1 MLESFLSDIRSQV
14 ITDTEDLI
22 KPNSSV
28 AKAMLYTATAES
40 KCFRAALVH
49 ATAAGL
55 AVNNITAIREL
66 AVCIE
71 MLHSYSLIH
80 DDLPCMDDDDLRRG
94 KPSNHIEFGE
104 STAVLAG
111 DALQLRA
118 LQVIVDSA
126 SIDADA
132 KIQILHN
139 LLTSC
144 GYQGMILGQELDM
157 LAEQDSTV
165 DIRKIHSL
173 KTGKLIQSAISCASR
188 LQDSNANVDDFE
200 QMGWHIGM
208 AFQIT
213 DDILEFTQ
221 TSESLGKSNLSD
233 AKNQKLTYVS
243 KFGIE
248 ESKSEAQK
256 HIQTSL
262 EIAKRCLEQP
272 NRMMDLAKMVLGR
285 TS

>member
-28 AKAMLYTATAES
+28 AKAMLYSATAES
-40 KCFRAALVH
+40 KCFRAGLVH
-49 ATAAGL
+49 ATAKGL
-55 AVNNITAIREL
+55 AFDNITAIREL

-94 KPSNHIEFGE
+94 KPANHIEFGE

-157 LAEQDSTV
+157 LAEHDSTI

-173 KTGKLIQSAISCASR
+173 KTGKLIQSAITCAAR
-188 LQDSNANVDDFE
+188 LQDSNTNIDDFE

-213 DDILEFTQ
+213 DDILEVTQ
-221 TSESLGKSNLSD
+221 TSQSLGKSNLSD
-233 AKNQKLTYVS
+233 TKNQKLTYVS

-248 ESKSEAQK
+248 ESKSEAQQ

-262 EIAKRCLEQP
+262 EVAKRCLEQP

>member
-55 AVNNITAIREL
+55 AFNNITAIREL

-71 MLHSYSLIH
+71 LLHSYSLIH
-80 DDLPCMDDDDLRRG
+80 DDLPCMDDDDIRRG
-94 KPSNHIEFGE
+94 KPANHIEFGE

-173 KTGKLIQSAISCASR
+173 KTGKLIQSAITCAAR
-188 LQDSNANVDDFE
+188 LQDSNTNMDDFE

-248 ESKSEAQK
+248 ESKSEAQQ
-256 HIQTSL
+256 HIQTSI

>member
-55 AVNNITAIREL
+55 AFNNITAIREL

-71 MLHSYSLIH
+71 LLHSYSLIH

-94 KPSNHIEFGE
+94 KPANHIKFGE

-173 KTGKLIQSAISCASR
+173 KTGKLIQSAITCAAR
-188 LQDSNANVDDFE
+188 LQDSNTNIDDFE

-248 ESKSEAQK
+248 ESKSEAQQ

>member
-55 AVNNITAIREL
+55 AFNNITAVREL

-94 KPSNHIEFGE
+94 KPANHIEFGE

-173 KTGKLIQSAISCASR
+173 KTGKLIQSAITCAAR
-188 LQDSNANVDDFE
+188 LQDSNTNIDDFE

-248 ESKSEAQK
+248 ESKSEAQQ

>member
-1 MLESFLSDIRSQV
+1 MLESFLSDIKSQV
-14 ITDTEDLI
+14 TADTKDLI
-22 KPNSSV
+22 QPNSSV

-49 ATAAGL
+49 ATAIGL
-55 AVNNITAIREL
+55 DLTNHSAVKEL

-80 DDLPCMDDDDLRRG
+80 DDLPCMDDDNLRRG
-94 KPSNHIEFGE
+94 KPANHIEFGE

-118 LQVIVDSA
+118 LQVIIDSV
-126 SIDADA
+126 SIDDHA
-132 KIQILHN
+132 KIKVLQN

-157 LAEQDSTV
+157 LAENDSSINV
-165 DIRKIHSL
+165 KDIHTL
-173 KTGKLIQSAISCASR
+173 KTGKLIQSAIICTSM
-188 LQDSNANVDDFE
+188 LQDTKINPQNLE
-200 QMGWHIGM
+200 QLGWHIGM

-213 DDILEFTQ
+213 DDVLEFTE

-233 AKNQKLTYVS
+233 SKNQKLTYVS

-248 ESKSEAQK
+248 ESKREARQ
-256 HIQTSL
+256 HIESSL
-262 EIAKRCLEQP
+262 ELAESSLQYP
-272 NRMMDLAKMVLGR
+272 NRMIDLAKTIIER

>member
-55 AVNNITAIREL
+55 AFNNITAIREL

-94 KPSNHIEFGE
+94 KPANHIEFGE

-173 KTGKLIQSAISCASR
+173 KTGKLIQSAITCAAR
-188 LQDSNANVDDFE
+188 LQDSNTNIDDFE

-248 ESKSEAQK
+248 ESKSEAQQ

>member
-55 AVNNITAIREL
+55 ACNNITAIREL

-94 KPSNHIEFGE
+94 KPANHIEFGE

-118 LQVIVDSA
+118 LQVIVDSTA
-126 SIDADA
+126 INADA

-173 KTGKLIQSAISCASR
+173 KTGKLIQSAITCAAR
-188 LQDSNANVDDFE
+188 LQDSNTNMDDFE

-221 TSESLGKSNLSD
+221 TSENLGKSNFSD
-233 AKNQKLTYVS
+233 TKNQKLTYVS

-248 ESKSEAQK
+248 ESKSEAQQ
-256 HIQTSL
+256 HIQSSL
-262 EIAKRCLEQP
+262 EIAKKCLDHP
-272 NRMMDLAKMVLGR
+272 NRMMDLAKMVIGR

>member
-55 AVNNITAIREL
+55 AFNNITAIREL

-94 KPSNHIEFGE
+94 KPANHIEFGE

-157 LAEQDSTV
+157 LAEHDSTI

-173 KTGKLIQSAISCASR
+173 KTGKLIQSAITCAAR
-188 LQDSNANVDDFE
+188 LQDSNTNIDDFE

-233 AKNQKLTYVS
+233 TKNQKLTYVS

-248 ESKSEAQK
+248 ESKSEAQQ

-262 EIAKRCLEQP
+262 EVAKRCLEQP

>member
-22 KPNSSV
+22 KPNSTV

-49 ATAAGL
+49 ATAKGL
-55 AVNNITAIREL
+55 AFNNITAIREL

-94 KPSNHIEFGE
+94 KPANHIEFGE

-118 LQVIVDSA
+118 LQVIVDSTA
-126 SIDADA
+126 IDADA
-132 KIQILHN
+132 KIKILQN

-157 LAEQDSTV
+157 LAEQDPTI

-173 KTGKLIQSAISCASR
+173 KTGKLIQSAITCAAR
-188 LQDSNANVDDFE
+188 LQDSNTNIDDFE

-221 TSESLGKSNLSD
+221 TSQSLGKSNLSD
-233 AKNQKLTYVS
+233 TKNQKLTYVS

-248 ESKSEAQK
+248 ESKSEAQQ

-262 EIAKRCLEQP
+262 EVAKRCLEQP

>member
-55 AVNNITAIREL
+55 AFNNITAIKEL

-94 KPSNHIEFGE
+94 KPANHIKFGE

-173 KTGKLIQSAISCASR
+173 KTGKLIQSAITCASR
-188 LQDSNANVDDFE
+188 LQDSNTNVDDFE

-248 ESKSEAQK
+248 ESKSEAQQ

>member
-55 AVNNITAIREL
+55 AFNNITAIREL

-94 KPSNHIEFGE
+94 KPANHIEFGE

-118 LQVIVDSA
+118 IQVIVDST

-173 KTGKLIQSAISCASR
+173 KTGKLIQSAITCAAR
-188 LQDSNANVDDFE
+188 LQDSNTNIDDFE

-221 TSESLGKSNLSD
+221 TSQSLGKSNLSD
-233 AKNQKLTYVS
+233 TKNQKLTYVS

-248 ESKSEAQK
+248 ESKSEAQQ

-262 EIAKRCLEQP
+262 EVAKRCLEQP

>member
-55 AVNNITAIREL
+55 AFNNITAIREL

-94 KPSNHIEFGE
+94 KPANHIEFGE

-173 KTGKLIQSAISCASR
+173 KTGKLIQSAITCASR
-188 LQDSNANVDDFE
+188 LQDSNTNIDDFE

-233 AKNQKLTYVS
+233 TKNQKLTYVS

-248 ESKSEAQK
+248 ESKSEAQQ

>member
-1 MLESFLSDIRSQV
+1 
-14 ITDTEDLI
+14 
-22 KPNSSV
+22 
-28 AKAMLYTATAES
+28 
-40 KCFRAALVH
+40 
-49 ATAAGL
+49 
-55 AVNNITAIREL
+55 
-66 AVCIE
+66 

-94 KPSNHIEFGE
+94 KPANHIEFGE

-111 DALQLRA
+111 DALQLKA
-118 LQVIVDSA
+118 LQVIVDST
-126 SIDADA
+126 SIDTDV

-173 KTGKLIQSAISCASR
+173 KTAKLIQSAITCASR
-188 LQDSNANVDDFE
+188 LQDSNTNIDEFE

-248 ESKSEAQK
+248 ESKSEAQQ
-256 HIQTSL
+256 HIQASL
-262 EIAKRCLEQP
+262 EIAKKCLEQP
-272 NRMMDLAKMVLGR
+272 NIMMDLAKMVLGR

>member
-55 AVNNITAIREL
+55 AFNNITAIREL

-80 DDLPCMDDDDLRRG
+80 DDLPCMDNDDLRRG
-94 KPSNHIEFGE
+94 KPANHIEFGE

-173 KTGKLIQSAISCASR
+173 KTGKLIQSAITCASR
-188 LQDSNANVDDFE
+188 LQDSNTHIDDFE

-248 ESKSEAQK
+248 ESKSEAQQ

>member
-55 AVNNITAIREL
+55 AFNNITAIREL

-71 MLHSYSLIH
+71 LLHSYSLIH

-94 KPSNHIEFGE
+94 KPANHIKFGE

-173 KTGKLIQSAISCASR
+173 KTGKLIQSAITCAAR
-188 LQDSNANVDDFE
+188 LQDSNTNIDDFE

-248 ESKSEAQK
+248 ESKSEAHQ
-256 HIQTSL
+256 HIQSSL
-262 EIAKRCLEQP
+262 EIAKRCLVHP
-272 NRMMDLAKMVLGR
+272 NRMMDLAKMVLER

>member
-55 AVNNITAIREL
+55 AFNNITAIREL

-94 KPSNHIEFGE
+94 KPANHIEFGE

-157 LAEQDSTV
+157 LAEQNSTV

-173 KTGKLIQSAISCASR
+173 KTAKLIQSAITCAAR
-188 LQDSNANVDDFE
+188 LQDSNTNFDDFE

-233 AKNQKLTYVS
+233 SKNQKLTYVS

-248 ESKSEAQK
+248 ESKNEAQQ
-256 HIQTSL
+256 HIQSSL

>member
-1 MLESFLSDIRSQV
+1 ML
-14 ITDTEDLI
+14 
-22 KPNSSV
+22 
-28 AKAMLYTATAES
+28 MLAELL
-40 KCFRAALVH
+40 FFIAALAVLIFFIVIGERFKLH
-49 ATAAGL
+49 VQRGWYFIVAAFSLLFLGASIEFFDSFEQTELGL
-55 AVNNITAIREL
+55 ILNQPMIQIGLKHFAGYA
-66 AVCIE
+66 
-71 MLHSYSLIH
+71 MSLIV
-80 DDLPCMDDDDLRRG
+80 LLGGSLVWAPTILAFRE
-94 KPSNHIEFGE
+94 KYLLQIKE
-104 STAVLAG
+104 SERYYRLITEN
-111 DALQLRA
+111 
-118 LQVIVDSA
+118 A
-126 SIDADA
+126 S
-132 KIQILHN
+132 
-139 LLTSC
+139 
-144 GYQGMILGQELDM
+144 DM
-157 LAEQDSTV
+157 LAEHDSTI

-173 KTGKLIQSAISCASR
+173 KTGKLIQSAITCAAR
-188 LQDSNANVDDFE
+188 LQDSNTNIDDFE

-248 ESKSEAQK
+248 ESKSEAQQ
-256 HIQTSL
+256 HIQSSL

>member
-55 AVNNITAIREL
+55 AFNNITAIREL

-71 MLHSYSLIH
+71 LLHSYSLIH
-80 DDLPCMDDDDLRRG
+80 DDLPCMDDDDIRRG
-94 KPSNHIEFGE
+94 KPANHIEFGE

-173 KTGKLIQSAISCASR
+173 KTGKLIQSAITCAAR
-188 LQDSNANVDDFE
+188 LQDSNTNIDDFE

-233 AKNQKLTYVS
+233 VKNQKLTYVS

-248 ESKSEAQK
+248 ESKSEAQQ
-256 HIQTSL
+256 HIQSSL
-262 EIAKRCLEQP
+262 EIAKRCLEPP

>member
-55 AVNNITAIREL
+55 AFNNITAIREL

-94 KPSNHIEFGE
+94 KPANHIEFGE

-118 LQVIVDSA
+118 LQVIVDSTA
-126 SIDADA
+126 IDADA
-132 KIQILHN
+132 KIKILQN

-157 LAEQDSTV
+157 LAEQDPTI

-173 KTGKLIQSAISCASR
+173 KTGKLIQSAITCAAR
-188 LQDSNANVDDFE
+188 LQDSNTNIDDFE

-248 ESKSEAQK
+248 ESKSEAQQ

-262 EIAKRCLEQP
+262 EVAKRCLEQP

>member
-55 AVNNITAIREL
+55 AFNNITAIREL

-94 KPSNHIEFGE
+94 KPANHIEFGE

-157 LAEQDSTV
+157 LAEHDSTI

-173 KTGKLIQSAISCASR
+173 KTGKLIQSAITCAAR
-188 LQDSNANVDDFE
+188 LQDSNTNIDDFE

-248 ESKSEAQK
+248 ESKSKAQQ

>member
-14 ITDTEDLI
+14 IADTEDLI
-22 KPNSSV
+22 KPNSIV

-49 ATAAGL
+49 ATAKGL
-55 AVNNITAIREL
+55 AFDNITAIREL

-80 DDLPCMDDDDLRRG
+80 DDLPCMDDDELRRG
-94 KPSNHIEFGE
+94 KPANHIEFGE

-118 LQVIVDSA
+118 LQVIVDSTA
-126 SIDADA
+126 IGADT
-132 KIQILHN
+132 KIKILQN

-157 LAEQDSTV
+157 LAEQDPTV

-173 KTGKLIQSAISCASR
+173 KTGKLIQSAITCAAG
-188 LQDSNANVDDFE
+188 LQDSNTNIDDFE
-200 QMGWHIGM
+200 
-208 AFQIT
+208 
-213 DDILEFTQ
+213 
-221 TSESLGKSNLSD
+221 
-233 AKNQKLTYVS
+233 
-243 KFGIE
+243 
-248 ESKSEAQK
+248 
-256 HIQTSL
+256 
-262 EIAKRCLEQP
+262 
-272 NRMMDLAKMVLGR
+272 
-285 TS
+285 

>member
-55 AVNNITAIREL
+55 AFNNITAIREL
-66 AVCIE
+66 AVCVE

-94 KPSNHIEFGE
+94 KPANHIEFGE

-173 KTGKLIQSAISCASR
+173 KTGKLIQSAITCAAR
-188 LQDSNANVDDFE
+188 LQDSNTNIDDFE

-248 ESKSEAQK
+248 ESKSEAQQ

>member
-22 KPNSSV
+22 KPNSTV

-49 ATAAGL
+49 ATAKGL
-55 AVNNITAIREL
+55 AFDNITAIREL

-80 DDLPCMDDDDLRRG
+80 DDLPCMDDDELRRG
-94 KPSNHIEFGE
+94 KPANHIKFGE

-118 LQVIVDSA
+118 LQVIIDSTV
-126 SIDADA
+126 IDADA
-132 KIQILHN
+132 KIKILQN

-157 LAEQDSTV
+157 LAEQDPTA

-173 KTGKLIQSAISCASR
+173 KTGKLIQSAITCAAS
-188 LQDSNANVDDFE
+188 LQDSNTNIDDFE

-213 DDILEFTQ
+213 DDILEVTQ
-221 TSESLGKSNLSD
+221 TSESLGKNNLSD

-248 ESKSEAQK
+248 ESKSEAQQ
-256 HIQTSL
+256 HIQASL
-262 EIAKRCLEQP
+262 EIAKKCLEQP
-272 NRMMDLAKMVLGR
+272 NIMMDLAKMVLGR

>member
-55 AVNNITAIREL
+55 AFNNITAIREL

-94 KPSNHIEFGE
+94 KPANHIEFGE

-126 SIDADA
+126 SIDADT
-132 KIQILHN
+132 KIKILHN

-173 KTGKLIQSAISCASR
+173 KTGKLIQSAITCASR
-188 LQDSNANVDDFE
+188 LQDSNTNIDDFE

-248 ESKSEAQK
+248 ESKSEAQQ
-256 HIQTSL
+256 HIRTSL

>member
-55 AVNNITAIREL
+55 AFNNITAIREL

-80 DDLPCMDDDDLRRG
+80 DDLPCMDDDELRRG
-94 KPSNHIEFGE
+94 KPANHIEFGE

-118 LQVIVDSA
+118 LQVIVDSTA
-126 SIDADA
+126 IDADA
-132 KIQILHN
+132 KIKILQN

-157 LAEQDSTV
+157 LAEQDPTI

-173 KTGKLIQSAISCASR
+173 KTGKLIQSAITCAAR
-188 LQDSNANVDDFE
+188 LQDSNTNIDDFE

-248 ESKSEAQK
+248 ESKSEAQQ
-256 HIQTSL
+256 HIQSSL
-262 EIAKRCLEQP
+262 EIAKRCLKQP
-272 NRMMDLAKMVLGR
+272 HIMMDLAKMVLGR

>member
-1 MLESFLSDIRSQV
+1 
-14 ITDTEDLI
+14 
-22 KPNSSV
+22 
-28 AKAMLYTATAES
+28 
-40 KCFRAALVH
+40 LVH

-55 AVNNITAIREL
+55 AFNNITAIREL

-94 KPSNHIEFGE
+94 KPANHIEFGE

-118 LQVIVDSA
+118 LQVIVDSTA
-126 SIDADA
+126 IDADA
-132 KIQILHN
+132 KIKILQN

-173 KTGKLIQSAISCASR
+173 KTGKLIQSAITCASR
-188 LQDSNANVDDFE
+188 LQYSNTNIDDFE

-233 AKNQKLTYVS
+233 TKNQKLTYVS

-248 ESKSEAQK
+248 ESKNEAQQ

-262 EIAKRCLEQP
+262 EIAKRCLRQP
-272 NRMMDLAKMVLGR
+272 HIMMDLAKMVLGR

>member
-22 KPNSSV
+22 EPNSSV

-55 AVNNITAIREL
+55 AFNNITAIREL

-71 MLHSYSLIH
+71 LLHSYSLIH

-94 KPSNHIEFGE
+94 KPANHIEFGE

-173 KTGKLIQSAISCASR
+173 KTGKLIQSAITCAAR
-188 LQDSNANVDDFE
+188 LQDSNTNIDDFE

-248 ESKSEAQK
+248 ESKSEAQQ

>member
-55 AVNNITAIREL
+55 AFNNITAIREL

-94 KPSNHIEFGE
+94 KPANHIEFGE

-157 LAEQDSTV
+157 LAEHDSTI

-173 KTGKLIQSAISCASR
+173 KTGKLIQSAITCAAR
-188 LQDSNANVDDFE
+188 LQDSDTNIDDFE

-221 TSESLGKSNLSD
+221 TSQSLGKSNLSD
-233 AKNQKLTYVS
+233 TKNQKLTYVS

-248 ESKSEAQK
+248 ESKSEAQQ

-262 EIAKRCLEQP
+262 EVAKRCLEQP

>member
-55 AVNNITAIREL
+55 AFNNITAIREL

-94 KPSNHIEFGE
+94 KPANHIEFGE

-173 KTGKLIQSAISCASR
+173 KTGKLIQSAITCAAR
-188 LQDSNANVDDFE
+188 LQDSNTNIDDFE

-248 ESKSEAQK
+248 ESKSEAQQ
-256 HIQTSL
+256 HIQSSL

>member
-22 KPNSSV
+22 EPNSSV

-55 AVNNITAIREL
+55 AFNNITAIREL

-94 KPSNHIEFGE
+94 KPANHIEFGE

-111 DALQLRA
+111 DALQLKA
-118 LQVIVDSA
+118 LQVIVDST
-126 SIDADA
+126 SIDADV

-173 KTGKLIQSAISCASR
+173 KTGKLIQSAITCASR
-188 LQDSNANVDDFE
+188 LQDSNTNIDEFE

-248 ESKSEAQK
+248 ESKSEAQQ
-256 HIQTSL
+256 HIQSSL
-262 EIAKRCLEQP
+262 EIAKRCLELP

>member
-55 AVNNITAIREL
+55 AFNNITAIREL

-94 KPSNHIEFGE
+94 KPANHIEFGE

-157 LAEQDSTV
+157 LAEHDSTI

-173 KTGKLIQSAISCASR
+173 KTGKLIQSAITCAAR
-188 LQDSNANVDDFE
+188 LQDSNTNIDDFE

-233 AKNQKLTYVS
+233 TKNQKLTYVS

-248 ESKSEAQK
+248 ESKSEAQQ

>member
-14 ITDTEDLI
+14 IADTEDLI
-22 KPNSSV
+22 KPNSTV

-40 KCFRAALVH
+40 KCFRAALAH
-49 ATAAGL
+49 ATVKGL
-55 AVNNITAIREL
+55 AFDNITAIREL

-80 DDLPCMDDDDLRRG
+80 DDLPCMDDDELRRG
-94 KPSNHIEFGE
+94 KPANHIEFGE

-118 LQVIVDSA
+118 LQVIVDSTA
-126 SIDADA
+126 IDADA
-132 KIQILHN
+132 KIKILQN

-157 LAEQDSTV
+157 LAEQDPTV

-173 KTGKLIQSAISCASR
+173 KTGKLIQSAITCAAR
-188 LQDSNANVDDFE
+188 LQDSNTIIDDFE

-213 DDILEFTQ
+213 DDILEVTQ
-221 TSESLGKSNLSD
+221 TSENLGKNNLSD

-248 ESKSEAQK
+248 ESKSEAQQ
-256 HIQTSL
+256 HIQSSL
-262 EIAKRCLEQP
+262 EIAKRCLKQP
-272 NRMMDLAKMVLGR
+272 HIMMDLAKMVLGR

>member
-49 ATAAGL
+49 ATAKGL
-55 AVNNITAIREL
+55 AFDNITAIREL

-80 DDLPCMDDDDLRRG
+80 DDLPCMDDDELRRG
-94 KPSNHIEFGE
+94 KPANHIEFGE

-157 LAEQDSTV
+157 LAEHDSTI

-173 KTGKLIQSAISCASR
+173 KTGKLIQSAITCASR
-188 LQDSNANVDDFE
+188 LQDSNTNIDVFE

-248 ESKSEAQK
+248 ESKSEAQQ

>member
-22 KPNSSV
+22 KPNSRV

-55 AVNNITAIREL
+55 AFNNITARREL

-126 SIDADA
+126 SIDVDA

-157 LAEQDSTV
+157 LAEQDSSV
-165 DIRKIHSL
+165 DIRKIHAL
-173 KTGKLIQSAISCASR
+173 KTGKLIQSAITCASR
-188 LQDSNANVDDFE
+188 LQDRNVNIDDYE

-233 AKNQKLTYVS
+233 KKNQKLTYVS

-248 ESKSEAQK
+248 ESKSEAQQ

-262 EIAKRCLEQP
+262 EIAKRCLEHP
-272 NRMMDLAKMVLGR
+272 NKMMDLAKMVLGR

>member
-55 AVNNITAIREL
+55 AFNNITAIREL

-94 KPSNHIEFGE
+94 KPANHIEFGE

-118 LQVIVDSA
+118 IQVIVDST

-173 KTGKLIQSAISCASR
+173 KTGKLIQSAITCAAR
-188 LQDSNANVDDFE
+188 LQDSNTNIDDFE

-248 ESKSEAQK
+248 ESKSEAQQ

>member
-55 AVNNITAIREL
+55 AFNNITAIREL

-94 KPSNHIEFGE
+94 KPANHIEFGE

-157 LAEQDSTV
+157 LAEHDSTI

-173 KTGKLIQSAISCASR
+173 KTGKLIQSAITCAAR
-188 LQDSNANVDDFE
+188 LQDSNTNIDDFE

-248 ESKSEAQK
+248 ESKSEAQQ

-262 EIAKRCLEQP
+262 EVAKRCLEQP

>member
-22 KPNSSV
+22 EPNSSV

-55 AVNNITAIREL
+55 AFNNITAIREL

-94 KPSNHIEFGE
+94 KPANHIEFGE

-173 KTGKLIQSAISCASR
+173 KTGKLIQSAITCAAR
-188 LQDSNANVDDFE
+188 LQHSNTNIDDFE

-233 AKNQKLTYVS
+233 AKNEKLTYVS

-248 ESKSEAQK
+248 ESKSEAQQ

>member
-22 KPNSSV
+22 EPNSSV

-55 AVNNITAIREL
+55 AFNNITAIREL

-173 KTGKLIQSAISCASR
+173 KTGKLIQSAITCAAR
-188 LQDSNANVDDFE
+188 LQDSNTNIDDFE

-233 AKNQKLTYVS
+233 TKNQKLTYVS
-243 KFGIE
+243 KFGIK
-248 ESKSEAQK
+248 ESKSEAHQ

>member
-55 AVNNITAIREL
+55 AFNNITAIREL

-94 KPSNHIEFGE
+94 KPANHIEFGE

-118 LQVIVDSA
+118 LQVIVDSTA
-126 SIDADA
+126 IDADA

-173 KTGKLIQSAISCASR
+173 KTGKLIQSAITCAAR
-188 LQDSNANVDDFE
+188 LQDSNTNIDDFE

-233 AKNQKLTYVS
+233 SKNQKLTYVS

-248 ESKSEAQK
+248 ESKSEAQQ
-256 HIQTSL
+256 HIQSSL
-262 EIAKRCLEQP
+262 EIAKRSLEQP